1 MRKRSETPSHALSL
15 THSFAPPAG
24 LEGRAE
30 HLEPDA
36 EHVAQL
42 LLAAERQY
50 AEGGAARAGDAAA
63 AADDDGAIIDAHPLP
78 TAAGALKR
86 GWLARAGPAAA
97 RFVVEQALTWEGVA
111 ARLAREW
118 E

>member
-1 MRKRSETPSHALSL
+1 M
-15 THSFAPPAG
+15 
-24 LEGRAE
+24 AE
-30 HLEPDA
+30 
-36 EHVAQL
+36 L

-50 AEGGAARAGDAAA
+50 AEGGVG
-63 AADDDGAIIDAHPLP
+63 AADAEKDADAGAGAGAGADAHPAP
-78 TAAGALKR
+78 TLASKLRR

-97 RFVVEQALTWEGVA
+97 RFVVEEALTWEGVA

>member
-1 MRKRSETPSHALSL
+1 MPPALARTPA
-15 THSFAPPAG
+15 APAG

-36 EHVAQL
+36 EHVAEL
-42 LLAAERQY
+42 LLAAERQH
-50 AEGGAARAGDAAA
+50 AEGSVGAADAERDAGTGDGNGADAV
-63 AADDDGAIIDAHPLP
+63 ADSHPAP
-78 TAAGALKR
+78 TVAGALRR